1 MRSAAHRAPQPKRK
15 AGGPGGQRADPAEE
29 PAAAAPARWY
39 LYAAAVCALL
49 LLAGSL
55 LPALSQALRGTGGAG
70 GGGGSGGV
78 APVGL
83 AAFPLAAAPQP
94 TLPLQSGA
102 LPSPPPPAPQPSP
115 FPPSTCGP
123 FQDTLATAGSTLLQ
137 MVRVE
142 GVTPLVQMYLLA
154 HAPEAPLEIEAAM
167 TRTEAMMAVAYKKI
181 LLDPYWSTRPAP
193 AASTVVEVGVHGG
206 WFATLA
212 HIFGGH
218 RVVGFDMQ
226 PYCVL
231 VARCALQ
238 VNAATSSHPVIL
250 NRYVSHGEATVGV
263 SSTSCGGGLGV
274 GNRERGEVAV
284 HPVHLG
290 RFFADPSNLAALAL
304 QPDFEVPL
312 LKSDTEGFEGIVLE
326 TVLPMLGRVHNI
338 LLEVFG
344 TRWKMHGI
352 AEARALAVFEC
363 LHAAGMDEMVDLP
376 RRDIDFISPGDIDLD
391 NLPPERLRRTW
402 EEWREQLG
410 NILADKNGVSNP
422 NLWLRWSSQE
432 RRRALDIR
440 KVPKCQ
446 ASLAQSSYAAP
457 P

>member
-1 MRSAAHRAPQPKRK
+1 MRVAHKVHPKRK
-15 AGGPGGQRADPAEE
+15 PARADPAAAESA
-29 PAAAAPARWY
+29 AAAAPPPRPWQWWP
-39 LYAAAVCALL
+39 LAAAAALVL
-49 LLAGSL
+49 LLAG
-55 LPALSQALRGTGGAG
+55 PLRGALPQYLRGAS
-70 GGGGSGGV
+70 GGSG
-78 APVGL
+78 ADAFNL
-83 AAFPLAAAPQP
+83 AATPLAQQHPLAA
-94 TLPLQSGA
+94 PL
-102 LPSPPPPAPQPSP
+102 PPPPTPTPQPSP
-115 FPPSTCGP
+115 FPPNTCGP

-137 MVRVE
+137 QVRVE

-167 TRTEAMMAVAYKKI
+167 TRTEVMMAVAYKKI
-181 LLDPYWSTRPAP
+181 LMDPYWTTRPAP

-206 WFATLA
+206 WFTTLA
-212 HIFGGH
+212 HVFGGH

-238 VNAATSSHPVIL
+238 VNGATSSRSVIL

-263 SSTSCGGGLGV
+263 SSSSCGGGLGV

-290 RFFADPSNLAALAL
+290 RFFADPANLASLAL
-304 QPDFEVPL
+304 QADFEVPI

-326 TVLPMLGRVHNI
+326 TLLPMLGRVHNI

-344 TRWKMHGI
+344 IRWKMHGI
-352 AEARALAVFEC
+352 AEARALAVFHC

-376 RRDIDFISPGDIDLD
+376 RRDIDFLEPGDIDLD
-391 NLPPERLRRTW
+391 NLPPERVHRTW
-402 EEWREQLG
+402 EQWRAQFDL
-410 NILADKNGVSNP
+410 ILTEKNGLINP
-422 NLWLRWSSQE
+422 NLWLRWSSAE
-432 RRRALDIR
+432 RRRNLDLA
-440 KVPKCQ
+440 KVPECREP
-446 ASLAQSSYAAP
+446 LAQSSYAAP